1 MPGDVWV
8 CNSDGYVGQV
18 SLLSMLP
25 EVHSKAS
32 ISVCSA
38 RIVSIA
44 VVPGAR
50 LMSDKSGGGGGSNK
64 LGSFTAKKKPSSKGS
79 RKQPSS
85 SSYPDMSD
93 DDAYAAESIMAFDS
107 SGDED
112 EPTNHYMGKC
122 LYFFLTNFCCC

>member
-25 EVHSKAS
+25 EVQSKAS

-38 RIVSIA
+38 RIVCIA

-50 LMSDKSGGGGGSNK
+50 LMSDKSGRAGSNK
-64 LGSFTAKKKPSSKGS
+64 LGSFTAKKKPLSKG

-93 DDAYAAESIMAFDS
+93 DDTYAAESIMAFDS

-112 EPTNHYMGKC
+112 EPNNHYMGKC
-122 LYFFLTNFCCC
+122 LYFF